1 MIAQNCERA
10 GSKQEKSSA
19 NRASAALI
27 KTPVRSVRL
36 VRLDKFSYFPTL
48 SAWSLLTVLT
58 EAHAGRLGLP
68 KSTGCGATG
77 SLSRKAN
84 LPRRASTCVSHTTGK
99 KSKNYKINHS
109 LALQRLNLRFLLSYR
124 SYQVER
130 THRALNGRLRRLA
143 ASCTA
148 ADRRHCDRCVP

>member
-27 KTPVRSVRL
+27 KTPVRLVRL
-36 VRLDKFSYFPTL
+36 VRSDKFSYFPTL

-68 KSTGCGATG
+68 KSSVCGCHW
-77 SLSRKAN
+77 LSVKVSKSPDG
-84 LPRRASTCVSHTTGK
+84 LPHASVIQPVRRVRTEKSTIPLLFNALTFVS
-99 KSKNYKINHS
+99 Y
-109 LALQRLNLRFLLSYR
+109 FLTVLTR
-124 SYQVER
+124 
-130 THRALNGRLRRLA
+130 
-143 ASCTA
+143 
-148 ADRRHCDRCVP
+148 

>member
-27 KTPVRSVRL
+27 KAPVRL
-36 VRLDKFSYFPTL
+36 VRLVRSDKFSYFPTL

-68 KSTGCGATG
+68 ESSVCGCHWLSVKVSKS
-77 SLSRKAN
+77 
-84 LPRRASTCVSHTTGK
+84 PRRASTCVRHTTGK

-130 THRALNGRLRRLA
+130 THRASNGRLRRLA

>member
-1 MIAQNCERA
+1 MVEIGRVRVKAGNAPIEQKISAYPLKAEICAFMSHALGKQIA
-10 GSKQEKSSA
+10 
-19 NRASAALI
+19 
-27 KTPVRSVRL
+27 
-36 VRLDKFSYFPTL
+36 
-48 SAWSLLTVLT
+48 
-58 EAHAGRLGLP
+58 
-68 KSTGCGATG
+68 
-77 SLSRKAN
+77 
-84 LPRRASTCVSHTTGK
+84 RRASTCVRHTIGK

>member
-1 MIAQNCERA
+1 VA
-10 GSKQEKSSA
+10 GSKQEKSFA

-27 KTPVRSVRL
+27 KTPVRLVRL
-36 VRLDKFSYFPTL
+36 VRSDKFSYFPRL

-58 EAHAGRLGLP
+58 EAARRTSRIAKKQRLWLP
-68 KSTGCGATG
+68 LAICQGKQIA
-77 SLSRKAN
+77 RW
-84 LPRRASTCVSHTTGK
+84 ASTCVSHTTGK